1 MSVPLAPRAM
11 FEGRRVTMNP
21 EEFKQR
27 FADLKYFIRW
37 R

>member
-11 FEGRRVTMNP
+11 FEGRRVAMTP